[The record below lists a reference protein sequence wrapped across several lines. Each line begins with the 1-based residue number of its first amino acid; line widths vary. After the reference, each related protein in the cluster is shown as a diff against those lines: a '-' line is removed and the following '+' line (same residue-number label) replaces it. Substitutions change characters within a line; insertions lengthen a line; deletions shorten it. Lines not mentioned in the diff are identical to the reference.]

1 MKDVLAAHHQEIKQ
15 TLKYRIGQL
24 ATTINDNQGATEAKI
39 ERATNDI
46 NMRFD

>member
-24 ATTINDNQGATEAKI
+24 TTTINENQGATDDKI
-39 ERATNDI
+39 ERATNEI
-46 NMRFD
+46 TMAFD